1 VVGPSGSGKTTL
13 ARAIAGLVP
22 RDVPG
27 EWQGSLRVGDLDVA
41 SAPPAEVAARVG
53 ILFQDPGSQ
62 LVMDRAADDVAFG
75 LENRAWP
82 RGDADAVPT
91 ALGRRPGG
99 LPAAAARACRAASSA
114 WRSPGSRP

>member
-1 VVGPSGSGKTTL
+1 MTGAPGSGGPLPLVAEGVRFRHAGAVRPALDGIDLRLDAGAVLLVVGPSGSGKTTL

-27 EWQGSLRVGDLDVA
+27 EWQGSLRVGDLEVA
-41 SAPPAEVAARVG
+41 SATPAEVAARVG

-75 LENRAWP
+75 LE
-82 RGDADAVPT
+82 
-91 ALGRRPGG
+91 
-99 LPAAAARACRAASSA
+99 
-114 WRSPGSRP
+114 